1 MDDNEPILTDRKATL
16 ERMSVEELHKHMAE
30 LLAEMDKC
38 KAEIAKKEAQKS
50 AADALFKNN

>member
-16 ERMSVEELHKHMAE
+16 ERMSVEELQKYMAE
-30 LLAEMDKC
+30 LVAEMDKC
-38 KAEIAKKEAQKS
+38 RAEIAKKEAQKS